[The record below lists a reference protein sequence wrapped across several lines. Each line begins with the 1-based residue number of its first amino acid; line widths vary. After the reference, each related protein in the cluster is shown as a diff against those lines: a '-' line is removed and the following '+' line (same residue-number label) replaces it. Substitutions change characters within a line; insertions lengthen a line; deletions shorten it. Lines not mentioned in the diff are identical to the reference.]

1 MKKLLVLLVFFVF
14 YNCSENEKNT
24 ATIEKAKAH
33 HENTANRVAT
43 NHLYVE
49 IDDKKYDF
57 YYDKKNLEIVL
68 TTSYGSSGYIFNYDQ
83 TMDLVKNINTNSLS
97 ASYGSDFNMDIRNM
111 IFNDTIITFDEYR
124 NDTFFKNKTV
134 KVSEKIN
141 KNDFFN
147 SLDSTISLDNESI
160 KDQLNLKAC
169 PPCVVLLIIVAGTV
183 VSDSNEGN
191 QDLCAQQNALVAAN
205 CVNRDGYCLESNG
218 PCVIKCVPCPLT
230 NP

>member
-1 MKKLLVLLVFFVF
+1 MNKLLFLLLFIVF
-14 YNCSENEKNT
+14 YNCSENINNT
-24 ATIEKAKAH
+24 ATIEKNEAH
-33 HENTANRVAT
+33 YESSANRVAT
-43 NHLYVE
+43 NYLYAE
-49 IDDKKYDF
+49 IDDIKYDF
-57 YYDKKNLEIVL
+57 YYNKQSIEIVL
-68 TTSYGSSGYIFNYDQ
+68 TTSKGSSGYIFNYDQ
-83 TMDLVKNINTNSLS
+83 TMDLVKSINTNSLS

-111 IFNDTIITFDEYR
+111 SFNDTIITFDEYR

-134 KVSEKIN
+134 KVSGKIN

-205 CVNRDGYCLESNG
+205 CANRDGYCLESNG